1 MSPEALLA
9 GAWLFA
15 AVVVSLV
22 LHECAH
28 ALCADRLGDPTARL
42 AGRLTPNPL
51 AHLDP
56 FGTAMLALLA
66 FSGFGLG
73 WARPVPVDPRAFRR
87 PRRDMALVALAG
99 PCANLLLALLCAAL
113 GAGAGAL
120 GLRGERPRQALF
132 AAVSVNA
139 ALFAFNMIPV
149 FPLDGSR
156 LLVCLL
162 PPRAAVR
169 AESALVRLGA
179 RPLGALLLLEWFTPV
194 KPLGALVRPAVLLAA
209 RLAEGLSG

>member
-1 MSPEALLA
+1 
-9 GAWLFA
+9 
-15 AVVVSLV
+15 
-22 LHECAH
+22 
-28 ALCADRLGDPTARL
+28 
-42 AGRLTPNPL
+42 
-51 AHLDP
+51 
-56 FGTAMLALLA
+56 
-66 FSGFGLG
+66 
-73 WARPVPVDPRAFRR
+73 
-87 PRRDMALVALAG
+87 
-99 PCANLLLALLCAAL
+99 
-113 GAGAGAL
+113 
-120 GLRGERPRQALF
+120 
-132 AAVSVNA
+132 
-139 ALFAFNMIPV
+139 MIPV